1 MTAVTTDEIYTLAKK
16 VYAGLCKGKMK
27 IATAE
32 SCTGGMIGEA
42 LTAVPGM
49 SECYGFGII
58 SYANEAKIS
67 LLGVSADTLGK
78 YGAVSPQTACE
89 MADGALRLS
98 GSDIA
103 VSVTGIAG
111 PGGGTP
117 EKPVGLVY
125 IGFAAKGQ
133 QTMAIRNVFDGDRNS
148 VRSQTAA
155 KALETVINYLACD
168 NI

>member
-1 MTAVTTDEIYTLAKK
+1 MITDEIYALAAK
-16 VYAGLCKGKMK
+16 VYTELCKRKMK

-49 SECYGFGII
+49 SKCYGFGII

-111 PGGGTP
+111 PGGGTS

-133 QTMAIRNVFDGDRNS
+133 RTMAIRNIFDGDRNS
-148 VRSQTAA
+148 VRIQTAA
-155 KALETVINYLACD
+155 KALKTVINYLACD